1 MLSSPSAVF
10 VALIAAFVLGA
21 LSSGAVVLRV
31 LSKRAV
37 RDDLEQQA
45 FRRELKGVFW
55 EIRDIFDHFPNYA
68 DMPEALSVFLLNV
81 STVLTY
87 NATQFLDPHSPL
99 REGSSGSASKSP
111 PTWLRGDQV
120 LLIERGVQQ
129 LCDPVMTELWAVRTP
144 RALAAMLRHGLF
156 LGLGYSKAVA
166 FTSSTQAAA
175 TDPSSLEGRA
185 TVPNAGAIALE
196 SLREAYGKYWK
207 ERSASQARR
216 C

>member
-1 MLSSPSAVF
+1 
-10 VALIAAFVLGA
+10 
-21 LSSGAVVLRV
+21 
-31 LSKRAV
+31 
-37 RDDLEQQA
+37 
-45 FRRELKGVFW
+45 
-55 EIRDIFDHFPNYA
+55 
-68 DMPEALSVFLLNV
+68 MPEALSGFLLNV
-81 STVLTY
+81 STVLTH

-166 FTSSTQAAA
+166 FTYSTQAATHLA
-175 TDPSSLEGRA
+175 SLGERA
-185 TVPNAGAIALE
+185 TVPNAGVMALE
-196 SLREAYGKYWK
+196 SLREAYGTYWK
-207 ERSASQARR
+207 ER
-216 C
+216 